1 MNATGL
7 ACRALTFSRPTAGL
21 VLDGIEADFPCG
33 RATLIT
39 GATGAGK
46 STLLHLLAGLLGPTS
61 GEVWAD
67 GLPVSRW
74 SAPHR
79 ECWRRT
85 VGIVFQHLH
94 LLNDV
99 TLLENV
105 LLPCVPRPERW
116 PAALGEARRLLERLG
131 LGALE
136 AVAPA
141 RLSGGERQRAALARA
156 LIGHP
161 RFLLLDE
168 PSAFQDD
175 GRIAGL
181 LGLLAEATGQGGCV
195 VVCSHDP
202 RLAAADLFQSRYRLA
217 QGRLEPCP

>member
-1 MNATGL
+1 MTATGL
-7 ACRALTFSRPTAGL
+7 VCRSLTFARSGAGT
-21 VLDGIEADFPCG
+21 VLKELDAHFPDD
-33 RATLIT
+33 RASLIT
-39 GATGAGK
+39 GPTGAGK

-67 GLPVSRW
+67 GEPVSRW

-79 ECWRRT
+79 ERWRRQ

-99 TLLENV
+99 SLLENV

-116 PAALGEARRLLERLG
+116 PDALRDAQRLLERLG
-131 LGALE
+131 LGALGQ
-136 AVAPA
+136 ALPVH
-141 RLSGGERQRAALARA
+141 LSGGERQRAALARA
-156 LIGHP
+156 LIGRP

-175 GRIAGL
+175 GRIDGL
-181 LGLLAEATGQGGCV
+181 LELLGEAVAGGSCV

-202 RLAAADLFQSRYRLA
+202 RLASADLFRARYRLA
-217 QGRLEPCP
+217 QGRLETRP